1 MTVVGLADGP
11 LTSFIPASKTTTMTS
26 TMTDLLL
33 TLSLLGGLIG
43 VIIAVAWTTNGVFSW
58 IGNRL
63 PWRRPPDWVVGS
75 SLSTAPLLAI
85 DPYRAAYQLALSEWG
100 TKITD
105 TGDERGMGWNE
116 LLFQIDPAVAGV
128 FEVLTVL
135 GEARFTPGLRCMVIV
150 DRETITALDR
160 QQQRGVCLAA
170 DWPRQG
176 LRMNL
181 EDAIMTIHFFET
193 VDSRSGAFTE
203 KSFSVDLHAE
213 QASAL
218 LPPGW
223 PGRAVLLPQPDGGR
237 AAVDNGRD
245 WMRLPPP
252 RYPEH

>member
-1 MTVVGLADGP
+1 MTD
-11 LTSFIPASKTTTMTS
+11 TE

-43 VIIAVAWTTNGVFSW
+43 LIMAVAWTTYGVFSW
-58 IGNRL
+58 IGSRL
-63 PWRRPPDWVVGS
+63 PWQRPPDWAVGS
-75 SLSTAPLLAI
+75 SLPTAPLLAI
-85 DPYRAAYQLALSEWG
+85 DPYRAAYQLALREWG
-100 TKITD
+100 TTITD
-105 TGDERGMGWNE
+105 TGDECGMGWTE

-128 FEVLTVL
+128 SEVLTVL

-150 DRETITALDR
+150 DRATITALDR
-160 QQQRGVCLAA
+160 QHQRGVCLAA
-170 DWPRQG
+170 DWPQQG
-176 LRMNL
+176 LQITL
-181 EDAIMTIHFFET
+181 EGAIMTIRFFET
-193 VDSRSGAFTE
+193 VDSRSGAFAE

-237 AAVDNGRD
+237 AAVDDGPD

-252 RYPEH
+252 RHPEH